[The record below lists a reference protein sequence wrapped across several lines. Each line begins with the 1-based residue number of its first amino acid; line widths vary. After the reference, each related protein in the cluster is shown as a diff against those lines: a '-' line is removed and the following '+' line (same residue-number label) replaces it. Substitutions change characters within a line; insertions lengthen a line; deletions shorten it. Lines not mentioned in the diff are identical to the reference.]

1 MEALVQEAI
10 DFASENPEPIAAP
23 PKEEEEK
30 KGEDPESSLDDI
42 PMSEDEGEEFNLP
55 EDMRQCGQK
64 MQELL
69 LDGEE
74 ISDDLYVKVF
84 ITKLRMQYPYKD
96 PATKQREVKDQAR
109 RQVQINDRLRAI
121 QDELSVEDLKKKTI
135 KGLETEQQSLS
146 DELETLRSTEPLG
159 WILVDFPCNY
169 AQAKLLE
176 EAMSGYKPSQEL
188 SPIQRDTEMEE
199 AFLLVQPTAKEA
211 PPKMLIRSG
220 LDAVIWFQCPLEECQ
235 RRAEGR
241 RLDVEEMGKS
251 QQTFYHVDDVVP
263 PTAEAPLCER
273 LEPIDEECN
282 HTSTLVDRVV
292 SFDLQEKSLSDWLT
306 HFGVEGRAY
315 NLLQEVDA
323 A

>member
-1 MEALVQEAI
+1 
-10 DFASENPEPIAAP
+10 
-23 PKEEEEK
+23 
-30 KGEDPESSLDDI
+30 
-42 PMSEDEGEEFNLP
+42 
-55 EDMRQCGQK
+55 
-64 MQELL
+64 
-69 LDGEE
+69 
-74 ISDDLYVKVF
+74 
-84 ITKLRMQYPYKD
+84 
-96 PATKQREVKDQAR
+96 
-109 RQVQINDRLRAI
+109 
-121 QDELSVEDLKKKTI
+121 
-135 KGLETEQQSLS
+135 
-146 DELETLRSTEPLG
+146 
-159 WILVDFPCNY
+159 
-169 AQAKLLE
+169 
-176 EAMSGYKPSQEL
+176 
-188 SPIQRDTEMEE
+188 MEE

-220 LDAVIWFQCPLEECQ
+220 LDAVIWFKCPLEECQ

-251 QQTFYHVDDVVP
+251 QQTFYHVNDAVP